1 MIRMAMNRIEELE
14 DLGEIEETKMNAE
27 GRSRV
32 HSSLDGDGDVVEG
45 TCNIH
50 E

>member
-1 MIRMAMNRIEELE
+1 MAMNRIEELE
-14 DLGEIEETKMNAE
+14 DLGEIEETKMTAE

-32 HSSLDGDGDVVEG
+32 HSSLDGDEDVVEG